1 VKVKSIRGTNVVS
14 IMSRQT
20 ILNYRALA
28 QVEGFWDALCRDDAL
43 PSRSQIDPRGM
54 EEALEYAFVL
64 ERIAPG
70 IGRFRIAGM
79 HLNELM
85 GMEVRGMPLSAMFLP
100 ESRKELGKMVETTC
114 AEPQVTTLTLKGA
127 GSIGRPRIEA
137 QMLLLPLCGRFWRSD
152 PHTGMFAKQGP
163 HWPPAP
169 PVQHCTYAI
178 STDLYQAFFYPV
190 QQDQHNLADPSG
202 HYTPKLTNKG
212 PDDKRP
218 ALRWL

>member
-1 VKVKSIRGTNVVS
+1 MKVKSIRGTNVVS

-137 QMLLLPLCGRFWRSD
+137 QMLLLPLCDDFGEVTRILGCLQSKGRIGRQPRRFSIA
-152 PHTGMFAKQGP
+152 HTQSQP
-163 HWPPAP
+163 I
-169 PVQHCTYAI
+169 CTKH
-178 STDLYQAFFYPV
+178 FFIQY
-190 QQDQHNLADPSG
+190 NR
-202 HYTPKLTNKG
+202 TNTI
-212 PDDKRP
+212 
-218 ALRWL
+218 

>member
-1 VKVKSIRGTNVVS
+1 MKVKSIRGTNVVS

-137 QMLLLPLCGRFWRSD
+137 QMLLLPLCDDFGEVTRILGCLQSKGRIGRQPRRFSIA
-152 PHTGMFAKQGP
+152 HTQSQP
-163 HWPPAP
+163 I
-169 PVQHCTYAI
+169 CTKH
-178 STDLYQAFFYPV
+178 FFYPV